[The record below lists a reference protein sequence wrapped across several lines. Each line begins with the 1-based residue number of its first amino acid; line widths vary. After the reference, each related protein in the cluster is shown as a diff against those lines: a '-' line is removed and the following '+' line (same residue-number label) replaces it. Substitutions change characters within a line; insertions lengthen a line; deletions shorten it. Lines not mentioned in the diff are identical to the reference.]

1 MYRERSVGS
10 WNGFNQI
17 VKFLRVD
24 KAEDISKL
32 DNLFSFPVHNSII
45 TFYPFVI
52 LLYLICLDKLVE
64 GLVEEAS
71 LYLIGG
77 RCQVC

>member
-1 MYRERSVGS
+1 M
-10 WNGFNQI
+10 
-17 VKFLRVD
+17 D

-32 DNLFSFPVHNSII
+32 DTLFSYPVHSSII
-45 TFYPFVI
+45 TLYPFVI

-64 GLVEEAS
+64 GLVEEAT

>member
-1 MYRERSVGS
+1 MFHERSVGS

-17 VKFLRVD
+17 VKSLRVD

-32 DNLFSFPVHNSII
+32 DTLFSYAVRNSII
-45 TFYPFVI
+45 NLYPSVI

-64 GLVEEAS
+64 GLVEEAT

-77 RCQVC
+77 RCQLC